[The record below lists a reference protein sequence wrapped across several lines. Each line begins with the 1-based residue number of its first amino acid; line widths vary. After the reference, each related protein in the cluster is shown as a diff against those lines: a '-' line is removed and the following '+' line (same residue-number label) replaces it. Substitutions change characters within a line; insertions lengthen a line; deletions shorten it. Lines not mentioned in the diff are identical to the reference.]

1 MLLLASRTAISYWV
15 DLLWFSSLGYG
26 QVFWTTLGL
35 EWGVFAGFAAVTFV
49 ILLGVFLALERAHRE
64 DLPATHTI
72 LFAGQ
77 SFNLPV
83 ATVLRVIGIAGSLLI
98 ALVTGAAMEAQWP
111 QLALYWYAP
120 AAAGTMAD
128 PIFGRGLNSP
138 VHAAGLADHHRM
150 AAVAG
155 GDFDDCRGRF
165 PDGVRRSAG
174 AGRTAE
180 QRRRA
185 AVARVLAL
193 RWISAAGGCTAGVYQ
208 PFRAA
213 VCHHTIFNGVTY
225 TDAHVNI
232 FGLLIVSAALVLG
245 APIAIASGVLRPT
258 GRWLARRWRRSH
270 LLCRGGAG
278 GLVRDNLRGQA
289 QPTGS

>member
-128 PIFGRGLNSP
+128 PIFGRGLNFYLFTLPAWQIITGWLLS
-138 VHAAGLADHHRM
+138 LA
-150 AAVAG
+150 VIST
-155 GDFDDCRGRF
+155 DCRGRF

-185 AVARVLAL
+185 AVARVLGL

-213 VCHHTIFNGVTY
+213 V
-225 TDAHVNI
+225 
-232 FGLLIVSAALVLG
+232 
-245 APIAIASGVLRPT
+245 
-258 GRWLARRWRRSH
+258 
-270 LLCRGGAG
+270 
-278 GLVRDNLRGQA
+278 
-289 QPTGS
+289 